1 MATTEIATKFVVWE
15 IPALETLQG
24 SKVYMLRRK
33 VSDKEPLSRE
43 EKDWITEQVNRN
55 TYFRSAIPLQGW
67 RFDFADILRT
77 YIVKQYGQ
85 WHEYKAVDKTALR
98 RMIYGRIE
106 KITEI

>member
-1 MATTEIATKFVVWE
+1 MATTEIATKFVAWE
-15 IPALETLQG
+15 VPALETLQG
-24 SKVYMLRRK
+24 SKVYMLRQK
-33 VSDKEPLSRE
+33 VSDREPLSRE
-43 EKDWITEQVNRN
+43 EKDWITEQVNHN

-85 WHEYKAVDKTALR
+85 WLEYKAVDKTALR

-106 KITEI
+106 RITEI